1 LRLSSEPVRRILI
14 GVLAFVATLAVIIV
28 ILVIATEQGA
38 SARRSNFDTASAL
51 ASTNPTASVE
61 ATVSQVATGV
71 VSAGGAPLEAYQG
84 LGAWID
90 LYDTPAWR
98 DPTTAVRDMS
108 HRGVRTVFV
117 QTGSYLNPAQVI
129 KPDKLR
135 QFITLAHKHGM
146 KVVGWYM
153 PDMKLKS
160 VDYIRVMR
168 AIRLKTADGQTFDS
182 FGLDIE
188 SNKVSSEA
196 LRNRG
201 LKVLSQKVRA
211 SVGATYPLGAIIP
224 APASISKP
232 NSMWENFPYTMLA
245 GIYDVFVPMGYYTFD
260 GTGGSIAYSDVRANI
275 RIIRK
280 QRGCSQIPIHLI
292 GGIAEES
299 ADVQTAGFVKGVL
312 EGHILGA
319 SLYSYPGTSRGAWRM
334 LRAIKP

>member
-1 LRLSSEPVRRILI
+1 MRLSPEQVKRILI
-14 GVLAFVATLAVIIV
+14 GLLAFVAALTVV
-28 ILVIATEQGA
+28 GVLVIAAEQGA
-38 SARRSNFDTASAL
+38 SVRRSNFDTASAL

-61 ATVSQVATGV
+61 ATASQVATGV
-71 VSAGGAPLEAYQG
+71 VSAGGAPLDAYQG
-84 LGAWID
+84 LGAWVD

-98 DPTTAVRDMS
+98 DPTTAIRDMS
-108 HRGVRTVFV
+108 RHGVRTVFV

-129 KPDKLR
+129 KPEKLR
-135 QFITLAHKHGM
+135 QFISLGHAHGM

-168 AIRLKTADGQTFDS
+168 AIRLKTTDGQTFDS

-188 SNKVSSEA
+188 STKVSSEA

-224 APASISKP
+224 APASISRP

-245 GIYDVFVPMGYYTFD
+245 GIYDVFLPMGYYTFD
-260 GTGGSIAYSDVRANI
+260 GYSGSSAYSSVRANLKVL
-275 RIIRK
+275 RSK
-280 QRGCSQIPIHLI
+280 RGCAQVPIHLI

-299 ADVQTAGFVKGVL
+299 SDAETAGFVKGVL

-319 SLYSYPGTSRGAWRM
+319 SLYSYPGTTRAAWRS